1 MKGKGAAG
9 EGAYDLGARA
19 RCVCRKNADRS
30 ELAGAPLG
38 VAKPWIPSGG
48 LARCG
53 ETTPLPEL
61 AAPPTPDE
69 LAALAPTLAKLFP
82 PTCVAGDAPA
92 PPRRASDLAEE
103 NAADDDGQV
112 HRFVADII
120 KAALNGREVAK
131 AKAPHR

>member
-1 MKGKGAAG
+1 M
-9 EGAYDLGARA
+9 R
-19 RCVCRKNADRS
+19 
-30 ELAGAPLG
+30 
-38 VAKPWIPSGG
+38 
-48 LARCG
+48 
-53 ETTPLPEL
+53 
-61 AAPPTPDE
+61 
-69 LAALAPTLAKLFP
+69 
-82 PTCVAGDAPA
+82 VAGDAPA